1 MNQYKI
7 VLVGDAEIGKSAL
20 SFRISNNIFL
30 SLYKPTIG
38 AEYASI
44 QVQGCRFNI
53 WDTAGQETYCKLLST
68 VYYRGADCCA
78 LCYDL
83 SRSSSLKN
91 VLKWFE
97 GIKQLDKMPMIIL
110 VGTKSDASIEV
121 ELSEIKEVETAIGAV
136 QSFVCSAKT
145 GDGYDEILFLIDTIA
160 CISAIHRIYYQKLK
174 LFILFQLDVSDY
186 APPLSLI
193 LLHSKFLYI
202 HHIRSCVPQQPDLY
216 RQKLQD

>member
-7 VLVGDAEIGKSAL
+7 VFVGDAEIGKSAL
-20 SFRISNNIFL
+20 SFRISHKVFQA
-30 SLYKPTIG
+30 LYKPTIG
-38 AEYASI
+38 AEYATV

-97 GIKQLDKMPMIIL
+97 GIKQLDKMPTIIL
-110 VGTKSDASIEV
+110 IGTKSDASIEV
-121 ELSEIKEVETAIGAV
+121 ELAEIKEVETAIGAV
-136 QSFVCSAKT
+136 QSFMCSAKT
-145 GDGYDEILFLIDTIA
+145 GDGCDEILQWLAKLIETQSPAQIDSSRTFDIQNTEEQEFK
-160 CISAIHRIYYQKLK
+160 ITKMETG
-174 LFILFQLDVSDY
+174 
-186 APPLSLI
+186 
-193 LLHSKFLYI
+193 
-202 HHIRSCVPQQPDLY
+202 VPKQNKQGCC
-216 RQKLQD
+216 

>member
-83 SRSSSLKN
+83 SSSSSLKN

-121 ELSEIKEVETAIGAV
+121 ELSEIKEVEKQIQAK
-136 QSFVCSAKT
+136 QSFICSAKT
-145 GDGYDEILFLIDTIA
+145 GEGCDEILKQLALWYKAQDIA
-160 CISAIHRIYYQKLK
+160 MN
-174 LFILFQLDVSDY
+174 VSDEFK
-186 APPLSLI
+186 I
-193 LLHSKFLYI
+193 
-202 HHIRSCVPQQPDLY
+202 
-216 RQKLQD
+216 QKMETQAKRTQYKKQGCC

>member
-121 ELSEIKEVETAIGAV
+121 ELSEIKEVEIAIGAV
-136 QSFVCSAKT
+136 QSLCSAKT
-145 GDGYDEILFLIDTIA
+145 GDGCDEILQWLAKLIETQSDVQIDSSRTFDIQN
-160 CISAIHRIYYQKLK
+160 IEEQEFKITKMETGVPKQKK
-174 LFILFQLDVSDY
+174 QG
-186 APPLSLI
+186 
-193 LLHSKFLYI
+193 
-202 HHIRSCVPQQPDLY
+202 CC
-216 RQKLQD
+216 

>member
-97 GIKQLDKMPMIIL
+97 GIKQLDKMPTIIL
-110 VGTKSDASIEV
+110 IGTKSDASIEV
-121 ELSEIKEVETAIGAV
+121 ELSEIKEVEKQIQAK
-136 QSFVCSAKT
+136 QSFICSAKT
-145 GDGYDEILFLIDTIA
+145 GEGCDEILQQLALWYKAQDIA
-160 CISAIHRIYYQKLK
+160 FNASDEYKIQKMETQAKRTQLK
-174 LFILFQLDVSDY
+174 KQW
-186 APPLSLI
+186 
-193 LLHSKFLYI
+193 
-202 HHIRSCVPQQPDLY
+202 CC
-216 RQKLQD
+216 